1 MTERR
6 SIELEMDLE
15 LALFRKRMQE
25 VVRISD
31 REGARAGD
39 EFADGVSDGA
49 EEAAD
54 NAKKS
59 AKKAGDAWGDVGSL
73 IQGALGAAGITLAA
87 DAVVSYASSVVE
99 ARTEV
104 INLSRAT
111 GWRRARRPR
120 RCWSRSRS
128 P

>member
-1 MTERR
+1 MTGRR

-15 LALFRKRMQE
+15 LANFRKRMQE
-25 VVRISD
+25 VVKVAD

-54 NAKKS
+54 EAKKS
-59 AKKAGDAWGDVGSL
+59 AKKAGDAWGDVGSV
-73 IQGALGAAGITLAA
+73 IQGALGVAGITLAA

-104 INLSRAT
+104 INLSKAT
-111 GWRRARRPR
+111 GLSTSTFGAFELAA
-120 RCWSRSRS
+120 
-128 P
+128 